1 MGTSVRWAKARYW
14 AKLGDG
20 FGEDHVGAGFDA
32 GGRAV
37 EGGVEAFGGEGVG
50 AGHDDEGGV
59 GAGVD
64 GGLDA
69 VDHLFGGN
77 DLLVGA
83 VAAALGLDLV
93 FDVAAGGSGLDEGA
107 DGAGEIEGA
116 AEAGVGVDEEGEG
129 ADVGDAADVGEDV
142 VDGGDA
148 EVGDAEGAGGDATAG
163 EVEGAVADALGHAG
177 VVGVDGADDLE
188 RVFGRDGGAKFRSGG
203 DRLRGVAHAMRYLAE
218 EEPG

>member
-1 MGTSVRWAKARYW
+1 MKSGVVPNSVMLARMGTLVRSAKARYW

-32 GGRAV
+32 GGSAV

-69 VDHLFGGN
+69 VDHLFGGD
-77 DLLVGA
+77 DLLCRGDGRSA
-83 VAAALGLDLV
+83 WPATWSSMWQPAAPALMSERTERARLKAPPKPV
-93 FDVAAGGSGLDEGA
+93 SASTSSGR
-107 DGAGEIEGA
+107 
-116 AEAGVGVDEEGEG
+116 V

-148 EVGDAEGAGGDATAG
+148 EVGHAERAGGDATAG
-163 EVEGAVADALGHAG
+163 EVEGAVAGALGHAG

-188 RVFGRDGGAKFRSGG
+188 GSVRRRRRREV
-203 DRLRGVAHAMRYLAE
+203 LRRR
-218 EEPG
+218 